1 MTELIIGELYKIKY
15 SNVIYDQ
22 TFKLIKKH
30 EPIERH
36 DILFTFLDQN
46 NNTKTMFTNGLI
58 NDGKIIITPIEKKD
72 YVIVQIE
79 NNELSQSNAH
89 IYRNHNAY
97 LSTILDDH
105 DIYG

>member
-1 MTELIIGELYKIKY
+1 MTDLIIGELYKIKY
-15 SNVIYDQ
+15 LNVIFDQ

-72 YVIVQIE
+72 YVTIEVANLPIE
-79 NNELSQSNAH
+79 NSI
-89 IYRNHNAY
+89 IYRKKKKVSKF
-97 LSTILDDH
+97 LIILNF
-105 DIYG
+105 